1 MKRSILQAKV
11 VSENEASI
19 RREDT
24 GDMPCICHQ
33 LKNQQ
38 TTSCL
43 FRKILTNVRASCLN
57 VILVHVKFE
66 SERFEMLEE
75 NRTWIPQER
84 SIVRLIDSDNF
95 AGNGKRP
102 SSTFCKGYDL
112 TSGQAN
118 VLR

>member
-11 VSENEASI
+11 VPNNEASI

-24 GDMPCICHQ
+24 GDMPCISPTIKEPADNVMSLQ
-33 LKNQQ
+33 
-38 TTSCL
+38 
-43 FRKILTNVRASCLN
+43 KILTNVRVYCSNL
-57 VILVHVKFE
+57 IHVPVRFE
-66 SERFEMLEE
+66 SKRFEMLEE
-75 NRTWIPQER
+75 NRTWISQER
-84 SIVRLIDSDNF
+84 SIGRLIDSDNF

-102 SSTFCKGYDL
+102 SSFCKGYDV